1 MVADARVR
9 GPAGSTQG
17 ATEEGFRTGAVPLVP
32 QQNIYDLAVLSDG
45 ALEVAFLFA
54 AEAEHFI
61 HVPPP
66 SQPSP
71 VTMDCLGQRR
81 AEGLYPIEHSAR

>member
-1 MVADARVR
+1 MVANGEVR
-9 GPAGSTQG
+9 GHAGSLES

-32 QQNIYDLAVLSDG
+32 QQKIYDLAVLIDG
-45 ALEVAFLFA
+45 AREVAFLFA

-66 SQPSP
+66 SPPSP
-71 VTMDCLGQRR
+71 VTRDCLGQRR
-81 AEGLYPIEHSAR
+81 AEGLYQIEPSAR